1 MANDDDKVELEG
13 ILKQVIMDH
22 RDSEIDGILVFVF
35 VGDGEATVYNSG
47 IKQEIVDQLADV
59 MAVQH

>member
-1 MANDDDKVELEG
+1 MADEEDSLEG

-22 RDSEIDGILVFVF
+22 RDSEIDGVLVFVF
-35 VGDGEATVYNSG
+35 VDGEATVYNSG
-47 IKQEIVDQLADV
+47 IKDEIVNQLAEV